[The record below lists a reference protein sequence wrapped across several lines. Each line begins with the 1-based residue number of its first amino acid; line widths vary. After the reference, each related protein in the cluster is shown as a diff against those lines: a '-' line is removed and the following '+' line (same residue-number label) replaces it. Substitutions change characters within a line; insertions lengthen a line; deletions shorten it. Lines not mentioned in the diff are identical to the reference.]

1 MNTKRL
7 LILIFAF
14 LSTAFVSAPQSNSL
28 EFTGVGDDVIT
39 AEFSVADYPVMEISA
54 ICEYEY
60 DYVTVTLFG
69 SNDEEISAFY
79 DSCEK
84 TGQIYYANNEIDQVE
99 YLQISGAIDWTLT
112 FLPIN
117 DANIETY
124 TAPAKI
130 EGSGTAFFIVNN
142 PGKVLQFDYSGDDYV
157 QVYQYSGEGVKGWDG
172 YKQLFYEQG
181 PYSGK
186 TIINPKFTIFQI
198 FSSDAWSFDIS
209 GSGGSKTEQ
218 TPVAAP
224 TSVSLFPTKAPT
236 EAPVE
241 TIAENK
247 SPDFLTLYGDRASFP
262 DYDNQM
268 QLAASSFGLLGG
280 KYVNN
285 WELFTYTGDFTLEE
299 LANQLYDFYA
309 EEYADDGYTK
319 FAEPRLFPLVLMGE
333 DLGEGY
339 QMLLQRDTDRIWIV
353 VSESAE
359 QEKGVFVFYCN
370 TSAAG

>member
-7 LILIFAF
+7 LILVLAF
-14 LSTAFVSAPQSNSL
+14 LSAAFVSAPQSNSL
-28 EFTGVGDDVIT
+28 EFTGIGDDVIL
-39 AEFSVADYPVMEISA
+39 AEFNVADYPVMEISA
-54 ICEYEY
+54 TCEYDY

-84 TGQIYYANNEIDQVE
+84 TGQIFYGNNEIDQVE
-99 YLQISGAIDWTLT
+99 YLQISGAEDWTLT
-112 FLPIN
+112 FLPID
-117 DANIETY
+117 DAKIKTY

-130 EGSGTAFFIVNN
+130 EGSGTALFIVEN
-142 PGKVLQFDYSGDDYV
+142 PGKILQFDYSGDDYL
-157 QVYQYSGEGVKGWDG
+157 QVYQYSGEGIKGWEG

-186 TIINPKFTIFQI
+186 IMINPKFTVFQI
-198 FSSDAWSFDIS
+198 FASNAWTFDIS
-209 GSGGSKTEQ
+209 GAGGSKVVQ
-218 TPVAAP
+218 TPAAAP
-224 TSVSLFPTKAPT
+224 TSVSLIPTEIPT

-241 TIAENK
+241 TISENK
-247 SPDFLTLYGDRASFP
+247 SPDFLTLYGDKSSFP
-262 DYDNQM
+262 EYDNQM

-299 LANQLYDFYA
+299 LADQLYDFYA
-309 EEYADDGYTK
+309 KEYADDGYAK
-319 FAEPRLFPLVLMGE
+319 FAEPRLFPLVMMDE

-339 QMLLQRDTDRIWIV
+339 MMLLQRDTDRIWIV
-353 VSESAE
+353 VSESYD